1 MMNGAGVD
9 ISVADVAEVPDDSD
23 HINTTWAPLV
33 RMNVFS
39 ESLKHLLKAS
49 TTTALLFFLASFMSS
64 SSAADGYDISHANEF
79 VRNQDWQGLLRYSQA
94 WTRAE
99 PNTPMAWFYLGATL
113 DRQFKQPEQ
122 AAPALEKAVA
132 MQHVWPQAWNALG
145 FVYIE
150 LKRPDDSSKAFS
162 NAAQQ
167 APNNPHYWGNLAAA
181 LSFQNKLSATLDA
194 LEHQRRAL
202 GSSTSFIEWY
212 NLGNGFFAMGDD
224 DNAKAAYQ
232 RTIQL
237 NPNYADV
244 WNNLGALE
252 AGSGNTQAALND
264 YQRAAALGDPV
275 GRNNYQRLQNAIAAA
290 NRPEQPMDALRQL
303 EISQEHDRAF
313 HAQQAWQEHL
323 GAPPPTGQ
331 Y

>member
-1 MMNGAGVD
+1 MKRLHKRNAT
-9 ISVADVAEVPDDSD
+9 A
-23 HINTTWAPLV
+23 
-33 RMNVFS
+33 
-39 ESLKHLLKAS
+39 
-49 TTTALLFFLASFMSS
+49 ALLFLLASLMGSVV
-64 SSAADGYDISHANEF
+64 AAGAFGIPQANEF
-79 VRNQDWQGLLRYSQA
+79 VGKQDWQGLLRYAQA

-113 DRQFKQPEQ
+113 DRQFNRPEQ

-145 FVYIE
+145 FVYNE
-150 LKRPDDSSKAFS
+150 LKRPADSAKAFS

-194 LEHQRRAL
+194 LEKQKRAL

-212 NLGNGFFAMGDD
+212 NLGNGFFAMGDE
-224 DNAKAAYQ
+224 DNAKTAY
-232 RTIQL
+232 RRALQL
-237 NPNYADV
+237 NPNYADA

-252 AGSGNTQAALND
+252 GSTGNTSAALND

-275 GRNNYQRLQNAIAAA
+275 GRSNYQRLQNAIAAA
-290 NRPEQPMDALRQL
+290 NRPNPPVDALRQL
-303 EISQEHDRAF
+303 EISQQRDREF
-313 HAQQAWQEHL
+313 HAHQEWQQHL
-323 GAPPPTGQ
+323 GAPPQTGK

>member
-1 MMNGAGVD
+1 MGRRLRDKIGSNAVGKR
-9 ISVADVAEVPDDSD
+9 
-23 HINTTWAPLV
+23 NT
-33 RMNVFS
+33 RMNVFL
-39 ESLKHLLKAS
+39 ERIKRLHNAS
-49 TTTALLFFLASFMSS
+49 ATAALLFFLLSS
-64 SSAADGYDISHANEF
+64 MGSAVAIGAYDIPQANEF
-79 VRNQDWQGLLRYSQA
+79 VRNQDWQGLLRYAQA
-94 WTRAE
+94 WARAE

-145 FVYIE
+145 FVYVE
-150 LKRPDDSSKAFS
+150 LKRPGDSAKAFS

-167 APNNPHYWGNLAAA
+167 APGNPHYWGNLAAA
-181 LSFQNKLSATLDA
+181 LSFQSKLSATLDA
-194 LEHQRRAL
+194 LENQRRAL
-202 GSSTSFIEWY
+202 GSSTSFVEWY

-224 DNAKAAYQ
+224 ENAATAY
-232 RTIQL
+232 RRAIQL

-252 AGSGNTQAALND
+252 ASSGNTQAALND
-264 YQRAAALGDPV
+264 YQRAAALGDAV

-290 NRPEQPMDALRQL
+290 NRPDPPIGALRQL
-303 EISQEHDRAF
+303 EISQEHDREF
-313 HAQQAWQEHL
+313 HAQREWQEHL
-323 GAPPPTGQ
+323 GAPPQTGQ